1 MQSLGNSSDA
11 ASQPPP
17 SVQDGMGSAKATTPV
32 KPPGTADVKPRLTKE
47 QHDILERHFQNHH
60 KPSTSTKKGFAENLG
75 VPLDKINNWFQ
86 NRRAKVKQDLKK
98 QMNQYNM
105 QMGLYNQPQV
115 PGAPPMQMSAHASM
129 PHFAQH
135 LEQAQTQ
142 MSLAP
147 GYFPVNADIS
157 PATMPVQNVDQP
169 SALNIGPSQQQMMLQ
184 QQYDMHH
191 SLRSIPEAERG
202 NSYHPNAV
210 MHSIMA
216 ATAGPS
222 YMQNN
227 AVPMQQQ
234 GSSYV
239 FDNTPNGLPSD
250 GPFSMPNDMSAVTD
264 TSDDDQF
271 GGFQDYLSYLPI
283 ISTAP
288 TDLQITAGSLSA
300 DDSPYSGTQSN
311 TTNPSSIEPN
321 AGSVASLTS
330 KYSGWTDTNGI
341 AETKQESDTDDFF
354 ASPYNMPQASA
365 SEANFWGPNT
375 HSQGALRPDMYQQ
388 SNASA
393 HAILSSPHN
402 SGRSLS
408 TGPAD
413 YETPSFGDEVFTRR
427 NSSTSNLASNIEAI
441 HIQTPEGF
449 RSPTQSS
456 IAARRQKR
464 PATLNANSFRSASYS
479 GSMPSPGNNNNNSD
493 HTLRRIRSSGIGNP
507 GRVQK
512 PQPGSAQRSPMSL
525 TFSEAASSP
534 KFQRTLSSSSITTVG
549 LGGSMA
555 PPTPQTPNEPGRF
568 PYWQSNPTIR
578 TSMPDHSSP
587 ESMAAS
593 WAMEQAGS
601 FMGESPPSLEA
612 AQLHQA
618 RLGGDMY
625 RDTPPQS
632 APATQQGFP
641 RQNMM
646 QPPRIRAACH
656 SSTDLTL
663 QQPKPSHFRRPSLPV
678 DAQGQGEDP
687 NVLFGSSYGGFN
699 YDDISLSGIQHNVP
713 FAPPVSAMP
722 DFLVNQYIPPGD
734 GYHGHMRRTTAPE
747 AKNYIF
753 ANQGPRDFRS

>member
-1 MQSLGNSSDA
+1 
-11 ASQPPP
+11 
-17 SVQDGMGSAKATTPV
+17 
-32 KPPGTADVKPRLTKE
+32 
-47 QHDILERHFQNHH
+47 
-60 KPSTSTKKGFAENLG
+60 
-75 VPLDKINNWFQ
+75 
-86 NRRAKVKQDLKK
+86 VKQDMKK
-98 QMNQYNM
+98 QINQFNM
-105 QMGLYNQPQV
+105 QMGVYNQPQM
-115 PGAPPMQMSAHASM
+115 PGAPPMPLNVTASM
-129 PHFAQH
+129 PHYTQH
-135 LEQAQTQ
+135 MEQAQPQ
-142 MSLAP
+142 MNLGP

-157 PATMPVQNVDQP
+157 PATMPVQNVERP
-169 SALNIGPSQQQMMLQ
+169 SALDIGPSQQQMMLQQQQQ

-191 SLRSIPEAERG
+191 SLRSIPEADRG

-216 ATAGPS
+216 ASAGPS
-222 YMQNN
+222 YMQTN
-227 AVPMQQQ
+227 AVPMPPH
-234 GSSYV
+234 GSNYV
-239 FDNTPNGLPSD
+239 FENAPNGLPSEV
-250 GPFSMPNDMSAVTD
+250 PFSMPHDMSAIHD
-264 TSDDDQF
+264 TTEDDQF

-288 TDLQITAGSLSA
+288 ADLQITAGSMSA

-321 AGSVASLTS
+321 AGSVASITS
-330 KYSGWTDTNGI
+330 KYSGWTDTNGDV
-341 AETKQESDTDDFF
+341 ETKQEHETDDFF

-365 SEANFWGPNT
+365 SEANFWGPT
-375 HSQGALRPDMYQQ
+375 TQAQGFPRVDMYQH

-393 HAILSSPHN
+393 HAVLSSPHN

-408 TGPAD
+408 TGPPD
-413 YETPSFGDEVFTRR
+413 FETPSFGDDGFARR

-456 IAARRQKR
+456 IAARRHKR
-464 PATLNANSFRSASYS
+464 PATLNSNTLRSASYS
-479 GSMPSPGNNNNNSD
+479 GGMHSPGNNNSD

-534 KFQRTLSSSSITTVG
+534 KFQRAMSSSSITTVG
-549 LGGSMA
+549 HGGSLA

-593 WAMEQAGS
+593 WAMEQTGS

-618 RLGGDMY
+618 RLGVDLY

-641 RQNMM
+641 RQNLM
-646 QPPRIRAACH
+646 QPPRMRAACH

-678 DAQGQGEDP
+678 DAQGQGEDQ
-687 NVLFGSSYGGFN
+687 NALFGSSYGAFN

-734 GYHGHMRRTTAPE
+734 GFHGHMRRTTAPE

>member
-1 MQSLGNSSDA
+1 MS
-11 ASQPPP
+11 
-17 SVQDGMGSAKATTPV
+17 
-32 KPPGTADVKPRLTKE
+32 
-47 QHDILERHFQNHH
+47 
-60 KPSTSTKKGFAENLG
+60 
-75 VPLDKINNWFQ
+75 NWFQ
-86 NRRAKVKQDLKK
+86 NRRAKVKQDMKK
-98 QMNQYNM
+98 QINNYNM
-105 QMGLYNQPQV
+105 QLGLYAQPQM
-115 PGAPPMQMSAHASM
+115 PGAPQMPMPVPASM
-129 PHFAQH
+129 PHFPPQMD
-135 LEQAQTQ
+135 QAQPQ
-142 MSLAP
+142 MTLAQ
-147 GYFPVNADIS
+147 GYFPVNADMS
-157 PATMPVQNVDQP
+157 PATMPVQNVDRP
-169 SALNIGPSQQQMMLQ
+169 SALDIGPSQQQMMLQ

-191 SLRSIPEAERG
+191 SLRSIPEADRG
-202 NSYHPNAV
+202 NYAHPNAV

-227 AVPMQQQ
+227 GVPMQQQ
-234 GSSYV
+234 GSNFV
-239 FDNTPNGLPSD
+239 FNDQTPNGLPSD
-250 GPFSMPNDMSAVTD
+250 MPFSMPNDMSAVNAA
-264 TSDDDQF
+264 SEDDQF

-288 TDLQITAGSLSA
+288 ADLQITAGSMSA

-321 AGSVASLTS
+321 TGSVASITS
-330 KYSGWTDTNGI
+330 KYSGWTDTNGD
-341 AETKQESDTDDFF
+341 AEAKPENDTVDFF
-354 ASPYNMPQASA
+354 AGPYNMPQGST
-365 SEANFWGPNT
+365 SEANFWGP
-375 HSQGALRPDMYQQ
+375 SQGQGFPRVDMYQH

-393 HAILSSPHN
+393 HAVLSSPHN

-413 YETPSFGDEVFTRR
+413 FETPDFGGDVFARR
-427 NSSTSNLASNIEAI
+427 NSSTSNLATNIEAI
-441 HIQTPEGF
+441 HIQNHTPEGF

-456 IAARRQKR
+456 IAARRHKR
-464 PATLNANSFRSASYS
+464 PATLNSNTLRSASYS
-479 GSMPSPGNNNNNSD
+479 GGMPSPGNNNNHGD
-493 HTLRRIRSSGIGNP
+493 HTLRRIRSSGIGNA

-534 KFQRTLSSSSITTVG
+534 KFQRAMSSSSITTVG
-549 LGGSMA
+549 HGGSLA
-555 PPTPQTPNEPGRF
+555 PPTPQTPNEHGRF

-578 TSMPDHSSP
+578 TSLPDHSSP

-593 WAMEQAGS
+593 WAMEQVGS

-618 RLGGDMY
+618 RLGADMC

-632 APATQQGFP
+632 APATQPGFP
-641 RQNMM
+641 RQNLM
-646 QPPRIRAACH
+646 QPPRMRAACH

-678 DAQGQGEDP
+678 DAQGQGDDH
-687 NVLFGSSYGGFN
+687 NSMFGSSYGGYNN

-722 DFLVNQYIPPGD
+722 DFLVNQYIPPSGD
-734 GYHGHMRRTTAPE
+734 GFHGHMRRTTAPE

>member
-1 MQSLGNSSDA
+1 
-11 ASQPPP
+11 
-17 SVQDGMGSAKATTPV
+17 
-32 KPPGTADVKPRLTKE
+32 
-47 QHDILERHFQNHH
+47 
-60 KPSTSTKKGFAENLG
+60 
-75 VPLDKINNWFQ
+75 
-86 NRRAKVKQDLKK
+86 
-98 QMNQYNM
+98 
-105 QMGLYNQPQV
+105 MGLYGQPQM
-115 PGAPPMQMSAHASM
+115 PGAPQMPVPVPASM
-129 PHFAQH
+129 PHFSQH
-135 LEQAQTQ
+135 MEQSQPQ
-142 MSLAP
+142 MTLGQGFYP
-147 GYFPVNADIS
+147 INADIS
-157 PATMPVQNVDQP
+157 PATMPVQNVDRP
-169 SALNIGPSQQQMMLQ
+169 SVLDIGPSQQQMMLQ
-184 QQYDMHH
+184 PQYDMHH
-191 SLRSIPEAERG
+191 SLRSIPEADRAT
-202 NSYHPNAV
+202 SYHPNAV

-216 ATAGPS
+216 ATAGSS

-227 AVPMQQQ
+227 AVPMQPQ
-234 GSSYV
+234 GSNFV
-239 FDNTPNGLPSD
+239 FDDQNVNGLPNVD
-250 GPFSMPNDMSAVTD
+250 QFSMPNDISAVND
-264 TSDDDQF
+264 GAEDDQF
-271 GGFQDYLSYLPI
+271 GGFHDYLSYLPI
-283 ISTAP
+283 ITTAP
-288 TDLQITAGSLSA
+288 GDLQGTTGSMSA

-311 TTNPSSIEPN
+311 TTNPSSIDPN

-330 KYSGWTDTNGI
+330 KYSGWTDTNGD
-341 AETKQESDTDDFF
+341 AEAKQENETDDFF
-354 ASPYNMPQASA
+354 NNPYNMPQASA

-375 HSQGALRPDMYQQ
+375 QGQSFSRLDMYQH

-393 HAILSSPHN
+393 HAVLSSPHN

-413 YETPSFGDEVFTRR
+413 FETPNFGDDVFTRR
-427 NSSTSNLASNIEAI
+427 NSSTSNLATNIEAI
-441 HIQTPEGF
+441 HIQNSTPEGF

-456 IAARRQKR
+456 IAARRHKR
-464 PATLNANSFRSASYS
+464 PATLNSNTLRSSSYS
-479 GSMPSPGNNNNNSD
+479 GSMPSPGHNTD
-493 HTLRRIRSSGIGNP
+493 HTLRRIRSSGISNA

-549 LGGSMA
+549 QGGSLA

-568 PYWQSNPTIR
+568 PYWQSNPAIR

-587 ESMAAS
+587 ESLAAS
-593 WAMEQAGS
+593 WNMEAAGGI
-601 FMGESPPSLEA
+601 MLGESPPSLEA

-618 RLGGDMY
+618 RLGTDMY

-646 QPPRIRAACH
+646 QPPRLRGACH
-656 SSTDLTL
+656 SSADLTL

-687 NVLFGSSYGGFN
+687 NAGYSSSYGGFN
-699 YDDISLSGIQHNVP
+699 IEDFNDVSLSGIQHNVP

-734 GYHGHMRRTTAPE
+734 GIHGHMRRTTAPE